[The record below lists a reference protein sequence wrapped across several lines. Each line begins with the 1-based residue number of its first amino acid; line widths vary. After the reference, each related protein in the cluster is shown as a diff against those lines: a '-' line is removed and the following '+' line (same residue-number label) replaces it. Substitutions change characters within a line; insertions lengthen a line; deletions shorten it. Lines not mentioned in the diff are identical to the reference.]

1 VSVTYLE
8 AIREAQAHVLEKD
21 ERVFIYGQDIAGK
34 FGGAFKATKGL
45 AERFPGRV
53 LNTPISEDAMVGT
66 AIGAALEGMRPI
78 VEMQFADFS
87 SIALNQILNNAGT
100 HYYRTNVPVPI
111 TVRLPSGGTK
121 GSGPFHSQSMEGLYS
136 HYPGV
141 IVMTPATVEDAY
153 TMLIDAVA
161 IDDPV
166 VYCEHKYLYYHLKA
180 DALPKEKM
188 PIGQARIVR
197 PGRDLT
203 IVSYS
208 AMLHESLAVAKQL
221 SVEGYEI
228 EVVDLRTVKPLDTN
242 TVLASVARTGRLL
255 CVGEAFPWGGVTAE
269 VIARVASEGFHL
281 LDAAPGRVNAK
292 DTPIP
297 YHPNLWS
304 EHRPN
309 AKTIAAKARQILAE

>member
-1 VSVTYLE
+1 MSVTYLE

-45 AERFPGRV
+45 AEKFPGRV

-87 SIALNQILNNAGT
+87 SVALNQILNNAGT
-100 HYYRTNVPVPI
+100 HFYRTNVPVPI

-180 DALPKEKM
+180 DALPKERM

-208 AMLHESLAVAKQL
+208 AMLHEALAVAKQL
-221 SVEGYEI
+221 STEGYEI

-242 TVLASVARTGRLL
+242 TILASVARTGRLL

-309 AKTIAAKARQILAE
+309 AKTIAAKARQILSE

>member
-8 AIREAQAHVLEKD
+8 AIREAQAHLLRED
-21 ERVFIYGQDIAGK
+21 ARVYLYGQDIAGK

-45 AERFPGRV
+45 AEQFPGRV

-66 AIGAALEGMRPI
+66 AIGAAMEGMRPI

-87 SIALNQILNNAGT
+87 SVALNQILNNAGT
-100 HYYRTNVPVPI
+100 QYWRTQQPCPI

-121 GSGPFHSQSMEGLYS
+121 GSGPFHSQSMESIYA
-136 HYPGV
+136 HYPGLV
-141 IVMTPATVEDAY
+141 VMTPATVEDAY

-166 VYCEHKYLYYHLKA
+166 IYCEHKYLYYHLKA
-180 DALPKEKM
+180 DALPKKAL

-197 PGRDLT
+197 PGRDLS
-203 IVSYS
+203 IVTNS
-208 AMLHESLAVAKQL
+208 AMVHEALAVAKQL
-221 SVEGYEI
+221 SSEGVEI
-228 EVVDLRTVKPLDTN
+228 EVVDLRTVKPLDTA

-255 CVGEAFPWGGVTAE
+255 CVGETFPWGGVTAE
-269 VIARVASEGFHL
+269 VIARVAAEGFHL
-281 LDAAPGRVNAK
+281 LDAAPARLNAK

-297 YHPNLWS
+297 YHPNLW
-304 EHRPN
+304 ETHRPN
-309 AKTIAAKARQILAE
+309 AKAITAKVRQLLAE